1 MRRLYYTLLEILI
14 VVSIVA
20 VLAATGLGVT
30 SFVRNKIAETQTETT
45 IKLVEMAFQNYHQQ
59 NGMYPVVSEDDA
71 PFLAIDLPSFAGLSY
86 DEACREFQKLWIG
99 GFNDITLPS
108 NFPTS
113 KAGLKIRG
121 IRLEYTG
128 GKYYILDGWNRRIF
142 YLNPGVFNSGSYDL
156 ISFGADALAGDGSG
170 STTAVNSFTAD
181 KFKQAS
187 QYPEQTGDDVTNFTR
202 N

>member
-45 IKLVEMAFQNYHQQ
+45 IKLVEMVFQKFHQQ
-59 NGMYPVVSEDDA
+59 NGMYPVSDDA
-71 PFLAIDLPSFAGLSY
+71 PFLAIDLGSCESVDA
-86 DEACREFQKLWIG
+86 FQKLWIG

-108 NFPTS
+108 NFSTS
-113 KAGLKIRG
+113 NKAGLKIRG

>member
-45 IKLVEMAFQNYHQQ
+45 IKLVEMAFQKFHQQ
-59 NGMYPVVSEDDA
+59 NGMYPVSDDA
-71 PFLAIDLPSFAGLSY
+71 PFLAIDLGSCESVDA
-86 DEACREFQKLWIG
+86 FQKLWIG

-108 NFPTS
+108 NFSTS

-170 STTAVNSFTAD
+170 STSAVNSFPAE
-181 KFKQAS
+181 
-187 QYPEQTGDDVTNFTR
+187 YPEQTGDDVTNFTR

>member
-45 IKLVEMAFQNYHQQ
+45 IKLVEMVFQKFHQQ
-59 NGMYPVVSEDDA
+59 NGMYPVSDDA
-71 PFLAIDLPSFAGLSY
+71 PFLAIDLGSCGSVDA
-86 DEACREFQKLWIG
+86 FQKLWIG

-108 NFPTS
+108 DFPTT
-113 KAGLKIRG
+113 KTGLKIRG

>member
-59 NGMYPVVSEDDA
+59 NGMYPVSDDA
-71 PFLAIDLPSFAGLSY
+71 PFLAIDLGSCESVDA
-86 DEACREFQKLWIG
+86 FQKLWIG

-108 NFPTS
+108 NLSTS

-156 ISFGADALAGDGSG
+156 ISFGADALAGDGST
-170 STTAVNSFTAD
+170 SAVNSFSAED
-181 KFKQAS
+181 FKDS
-187 QYPEQTGDDVTNFTR
+187 SKYPEQTGDDVTNFTR

>member
-45 IKLVEMAFQNYHQQ
+45 IKLVEMVFQKFHQQ
-59 NGMYPVVSEDDA
+59 NGMYPVSADA
-71 PFLAIDLPSFAGLSY
+71 PFLAIDLGSCGSVDA
-86 DEACREFQKLWIG
+86 FQKLWIG

-108 NFPTS
+108 DFPTT
-113 KAGLKIRG
+113 KTGLKIRG

-170 STTAVNSFTAD
+170 STTAVNSFPAED
-181 KFKQAS
+181 FKQS
-187 QYPEQTGDDVTNFTR
+187 SKYPEQTGDDVTNFTR

>member
-45 IKLVEMAFQNYHQQ
+45 IKLVEMVFQKFHQQ
-59 NGMYPVVSEDDA
+59 NGMYPVSDDA
-71 PFLAIDLPSFAGLSY
+71 PFLAIDLGSCESVDA
-86 DEACREFQKLWIG
+86 FQKLWIG

-108 NFPTS
+108 NFSTS

>member
-45 IKLVEMAFQNYHQQ
+45 IKLVEMAFQKFHQQ
-59 NGMYPVVSEDDA
+59 NGTYPVSDES
-71 PFLAIDLPSFAGLSY
+71 PFLAIDLGSCGSVDA
-86 DEACREFQKLWIG
+86 FQKLWIG

-108 NFPTS
+108 NFSTS
-113 KAGLKIRG
+113 NKAGLKIRG

-170 STTAVNSFTAD
+170 STTAVNLFPAED
-181 KFKQAS
+181 FKDS
-187 QYPEQTGDDVTNFTR
+187 SKYPEQTGDDVTNFTR

>member
-45 IKLVEMAFQNYHQQ
+45 IKLVEMAFQKFHQQ
-59 NGMYPVVSEDDA
+59 NGMYPVVSEDDV
-71 PFLAIDLPSFAGLSY
+71 PFLAIDLGSCGSVDA
-86 DEACREFQKLWIG
+86 FQKLWIG
-99 GFNDITLPS
+99 GFNDISLPS

-121 IRLEYTG
+121 IRLEYTDE
-128 GKYYILDGWNRRIF
+128 KYYILDGWNRRIF

-170 STTAVNSFTAD
+170 STTAVNLFTAD
-181 KFKQAS
+181 KFKDAS

>member
-45 IKLVEMAFQNYHQQ
+45 IKLVEMAFQKFHQQ
-59 NGMYPVVSEDDA
+59 NGAYPVSAES

>member
-45 IKLVEMAFQNYHQQ
+45 IKLVEMAFQKFHQQ
-59 NGMYPVVSEDDA
+59 NGMYPESAES
-71 PFLAIDLPSFAGLSY
+71 PFLAIDLG
-86 DEACREFQKLWIG
+86 ACESVDAFQKLWIG

-113 KAGLKIRG
+113 KVGLKIRG
-121 IRLEYTG
+121 IRLEYTDE
-128 GKYYILDGWNRRIF
+128 KYYILDGWNRRIF

-170 STTAVNSFTAD
+170 STTAVNLFTAD
-181 KFKQAS
+181 KFKDAS

>member
-45 IKLVEMAFQNYHQQ
+45 IKLVEMAFQKFHQQ
-59 NGMYPVVSEDDA
+59 NGMYPVSDDA
-71 PFLAIDLPSFAGLSY
+71 PFLAIDLGSCESVDA
-86 DEACREFQKLWIG
+86 FQKLWIG

-170 STTAVNSFTAD
+170 STSAVNSFPAE
-181 KFKQAS
+181 
-187 QYPEQTGDDVTNFTR
+187 YPEQTGDDVTNFTR

>member
-45 IKLVEMAFQNYHQQ
+45 IKLVEMAFQKFHQQ
-59 NGMYPVVSEDDA
+59 NGAYPVSAES
-71 PFLAIDLPSFAGLSY
+71 PFLAIDLGSCGSVDA
-86 DEACREFQKLWIG
+86 FQKLWIG

-108 NFPTS
+108 NSTS